1 MTPTDYYMPSGRIAW
16 YTPFRPLLTGL
27 PWALV
32 FAAVYAVVIHY
43 NPFVYFSFLA
53 TLALGAAVGA
63 VAVMTAQSA
72 RSRSH
77 KFNAALGLVFGG
89 AAVWAQWL
97 VWLSLNSGESW
108 ASLLQLGFSP
118 PGVWIETLQDFS
130 EHWHVT
136 FSRRGHGAALTPDN
150 LHWIWGLEAA
160 VITLLSGLV
169 AALGGDGSAYNER
182 SGRWT
187 ADEVEASLA
196 VDDSSVEAWR
206 ERIETAGAS
215 PLRALP
221 VVPEGAAPDYSPW
234 YTLKLSCVA
243 DPGDAEFCLIR
254 VDRVTHTRKDNGKI
268 STSSATV
275 SKLRFLAPDDYRA
288 LVAHLRGQTQEATAQ
303 PNVEGGAPADPPEL
317 MAAIAALQA
326 ERFDEALALAEP
338 HIDAAAVALTAD
350 ALRVCGLAAS
360 RLERWPEAHA
370 RFAALFVLEATAHNA
385 LQVATTAVMSGRID
399 EGKAWFDRAWALN
412 LESHEIPP
420 PTMHTSYATAL
431 ANADHPGEA
440 FASVEWLRDVY
451 QSLPSTDSTFL
462 HLRHLPFFSAFLEK
476 SLPILRARLSDADVV
491 AWYQAIRPHLDEDG
505 RHALDAHVASVAA

>member
-1 MTPTDYYMPSGRIAW
+1 MTATDYYKPSGRIAW

-27 PWALV
+27 PWVVVQAS
-32 FAAVYAVVIHY
+32 VYAVVIHY

-77 KFNAALGLVFGG
+77 KFNAALGLFFGC

-108 ASLLQLGFSP
+108 ARLLHLGFSAP
-118 PGVWIETLQDFS
+118 SVWLDTLREFS

-136 FSRRGHGAALTPDN
+136 FSRRGRGAELTPGN

-160 VITLLSGLV
+160 VIALLSMLV
-169 AALGGDGSAYNER
+169 AALGGDGSAYSER
-182 SGRWT
+182 SGCWT
-187 ADEVEASLA
+187 TDEVEASLA
-196 VDDSSVEAWR
+196 ADDSSVEVLRAR
-206 ERIETAGAS
+206 LEAEGAS
-215 PLRALP
+215 PLLALP
-221 VVPEGAAPDYSPW
+221 VVPDGAAPNYSPW
-234 YTLKLSCVA
+234 YTLKVSCVA

-288 LVAHLRGQTQEATAQ
+288 LVTHLRGQTHEATAQ
-303 PNVEGGAPADPPEL
+303 PNVEGDAPADPPEL
-317 MAAIAALQA
+317 EPAIAALQA
-326 ERFDEALALAEP
+326 ERFDEALELAEP
-338 HIDAAAVALTAD
+338 HIDAMAVALKAD

-360 RLERWPEAHA
+360 RLERWAEAHA
-370 RFAALFVLEATAHNA
+370 RFAALFALEASAHNA

-431 ANADHPGEA
+431 ANAGHPGEA
-440 FASVEWLRDVY
+440 LASVEWLRDVY

-491 AWYQAIRPHLDEDG
+491 AWYQAMRAHLDEDG